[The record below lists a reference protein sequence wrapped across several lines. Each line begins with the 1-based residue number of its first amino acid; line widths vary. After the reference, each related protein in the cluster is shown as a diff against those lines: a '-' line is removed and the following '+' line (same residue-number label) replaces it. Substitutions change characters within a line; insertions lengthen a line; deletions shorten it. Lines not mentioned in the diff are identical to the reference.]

1 MTKIDL
7 VTGFLGAGKTTFI
20 YHYVDYLLKQGKK
33 VGIIEN
39 DFGPINVD
47 MMLLREHFGD
57 RCQLEMVAG
66 DKDHATYQRRFK
78 TKLIALG
85 MQNFDV
91 ILVEPSGLFDV
102 DDFFDLLYEQP
113 LNSWYQIGNVFTLVE
128 ANLDEN
134 LSKNSRYILASE
146 IANAGIV
153 LVTKCEKQTDM
164 QFQKLKK
171 YLNKALKENK
181 CPRELDLDLRMID
194 YNKMDANKW
203 NELSHCGY
211 HSYPYMKRGINL
223 SSNYQSYFF
232 MNLNLTLEKV
242 KALIETLFTSSHE
255 GTPYRIKGFVL
266 EDNKWY
272 EYNAT
277 KEECLIQPI
286 LVGQDLMIIIG
297 ENLKQEEIEKIIR

>member
-57 RCQLEMVAG
+57 RCQLEMVVG
-66 DKDHATYQRRFK
+66 DKDHATYQRRFR

-134 LSKNSRYILASE
+134 LSKSSRYILASE

-153 LVTKCEKQTDM
+153 LVTKCENQTAT
-164 QFQKLKK
+164 QFQNLKK

-194 YNKMDANKW
+194 YNKMDTNKW
-203 NELSHCGY
+203 AELSRCGY

-255 GTPYRIKGFVL
+255 GTLYRIKGFVL

-277 KEECLIQPI
+277 KQECLIQPI